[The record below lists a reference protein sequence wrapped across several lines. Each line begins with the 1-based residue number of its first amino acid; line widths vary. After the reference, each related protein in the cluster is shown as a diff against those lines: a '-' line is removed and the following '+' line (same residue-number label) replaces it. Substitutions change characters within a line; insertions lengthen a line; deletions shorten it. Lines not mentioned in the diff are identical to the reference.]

1 MTLGTGVALLTWI
14 QVSKAGIWPSLAP
27 TMNNLEAVSKV
38 PLTPPKVEQATKRD
52 MTQAMLPYSLLEKVT
67 ATASEPRTSETE
79 RVVWNET
86 MVKK

>member
-1 MTLGTGVALLTWI
+1 
-14 QVSKAGIWPSLAP
+14 
-27 TMNNLEAVSKV
+27 MNSLEAVRRV

-79 RVVWNET
+79 SVVWNET